1 MDVDR
6 ARAIIAAEK
15 PRRLRLDELLRE
27 LGADDKRAER
37 SAGRPDGD
45 GMPTDAAA
53 SGELRTSQMGS
64 AGDRVSLDPASSG
77 ELRAALARRGGV
89 TIGELVEKAGGAAFG
104 FVIGVLALV
113 AIPFFGLSTP
123 FGLVIA
129 LIGASLAIGKQR
141 PWLPARVLRRQ
152 LSMTML
158 DRVLRLVTKRTR
170 WLARSTKRRW
180 EPLITPRLIGFAV
193 TLLGLGLALPLPI
206 PGSNMIFIAPI
217 LVYAIAL
224 LEFDGLWCAIG
235 HACTLIDLALLGMF
249 GATVVAVLESVW
261 QWIT

>member
-1 MDVDR
+1 MDVER

-15 PRRLRLDELLRE
+15 PRRLRLDELLRD
-27 LGADDKRAER
+27 LGADDKRDDKPKTRIDEDGLPIDAGT
-37 SAGRPDGD
+37 SA
-45 GMPTDAAA
+45 
-53 SGELRTSQMGS
+53 TSI
-64 AGDRVSLDPASSG
+64 
-77 ELRAALARRGGV
+77 RGAGV
-89 TIGELVEKAGGAAFG
+89 TIGELVSKAGEAAFG

-152 LSMTML
+152 LSMAML
-158 DRVLRLVTKRTR
+158 DRVLRLVSKRTR

-180 EPLITPRLIGFAV
+180 EPLLTPRLIGFAI

-224 LEFDGLWCAIG
+224 LERDGLWCAIG
-235 HACTLIDLALLGMF
+235 HACTLVDLALLVMF
-249 GATVVAVLESVW
+249 GATVVAVLERVW